1 MASICRCCRNRPAAA
16 QALRSDLSRL
26 FLLGV
31 TLGAPFLPVPWSALV
46 LLGLLLISLARR
58 PPRRE
63 AVIIGVSLSIAVLAL
78 AVRWE
83 AELRRSSSE
92 AEWVESAGRQ
102 YERLWD
108 DLRADAAAGSQALG
122 KPPGDMRTRLD
133 AFGRLNRIESDSASG
148 RGRRSL
154 LLLDPDGAAVAW
166 AGEGL
171 LHEVDPE
178 RVPRSGLSY
187 QASFG
192 AVTLLAVQ
200 PLPSDLQARR
210 PWRVVA
216 GASFPTETLPFPA
229 IPHRLRWSLV
239 DSPAAV
245 LPGSTAVPLAGAPTL
260 VVSHPGQTEPAGRLW
275 ALHVAWAA
283 IAFAFI
289 ALAVMRGVGLVLPQ
303 EASQAR
309 MEREPERHRWVGL
322 LFLSGVFAV
331 GMAAALPPP
340 LLALLGVGIALAAAG
355 LIGTMAARQ
364 DLGSA
369 GGRPTP
375 WGWTALC
382 GGLAAVLLCGGAWL
396 FQGQGAP
403 LDLSAGILADPEPFS
418 VRFAFAAA
426 AFGLLC
432 LAGLRRGAE
441 TPPGDRWAWGAVMA
455 LLAAA
460 ALADYPAAAVA
471 LLAAGA
477 GAGAVY
483 ADRRRLGHIMSLAA
497 LALMAVLLASSGS
510 EVAYRLRLRSWSA
523 RDLLSQLVPPSEQQ
537 NAAVKEDLRAYLEK
551 SDLWQ
556 IAPRSPTGLNRQD
569 LAFTLWRGSPLSRPH
584 ALSALVV
591 LPREGTSSSFS
602 FGLPTVRSG
611 RLDWSPDRW
620 EDLTLPM
627 WGNTLITGETE
638 ILFAGQPWGTVR
650 YWLMPRPG
658 FQLGDRRRLE
668 DVEIGLLRGGPD
680 SGPFEEEQGPL
691 LYALYAPDGRAA
703 ISPWEEAPP
712 LPRALRLPAGRRQA
726 AGRMDT
732 PSGRAYTYVHA
743 MAEGWEVVYV
753 PVEKPLDALERV
765 ANASLGVLLLLA
777 LCAPPVLLLAL
788 PRAAFRDVLWRAVRS
803 YSKRLIIVYTVLLL
817 VPLLLLNAVLIRSME
832 DRLRRQQRNAGEA
845 ALTAAQKILGERL
858 LNLPPGFGVDTGL
871 GDRLLSDL
879 SEIVRHEM
887 NLYYG
892 SGIYASSK
900 HELFAAGLLPNR
912 IPGEVYSRLSLLGYG
927 LSSRTNR
934 VGDAAYLEIYAPLR
948 LPGVSGGE
956 DRLFLSMPLLAQQ
969 EEASRELAHLRRH
982 GLLITLS
989 LFVLL
994 VAVGT
999 RLARNFTRPITEL
1012 VAGTRR
1018 IAAGATSLEMSPTEL
1033 ELAALVEA
1041 VDDMAR
1047 RIARGREQLL
1057 REKQVV
1063 ERMVDNITSG
1073 VVSLDRDGRVL
1084 MHNRVAAELLGARVG
1099 ESLEHAVTEQDHLA
1113 PVSAFLKAIEPRQ
1126 EMERGE
1132 MARTTVR
1139 LADPGGAERE
1149 WSLIW
1154 VPLPGAGEPAAL
1166 LVVEDATEVLR
1177 NQRLLAWAEMAR
1189 IIAHEI
1195 KNPLTPIRLSAEH
1208 MREVWRR
1215 DPEHFDRVFERCTV
1229 NILTQVEE
1237 LRSIASEFSTYS
1249 AILQIDPKPGDLT
1262 AAIADLAEGYRA
1274 APPPGVRVGLE
1285 TDGPIPARFDAKL
1298 LGRAV
1303 RNLLEN
1309 ALRAAAASST
1319 GNGEVN
1325 VRIAKDNGHARIAV
1339 TDNGPGVR
1347 PENLPRIFDPY
1358 FSTHDTGTGLGLPI
1372 ARRVV
1377 EEHGGHITA
1386 RNRAEGGLEVVI
1398 TLPVSAV
1405 PTDA

>member
-1 MASICRCCRNRPAAA
+1 M
-16 QALRSDLSRL
+16 RSDLSRL
-26 FLLGV
+26 LLLGA
-31 TLGAPFLPVPWSALV
+31 TLGAPFLPVPWSALALLA
-46 LLGLLLISLARR
+46 LLGIAVIRR

-63 AVIIGVSLSIAVLAL
+63 AVIVVVSLSVSIVAL
-78 AVRWE
+78 VVRWE

-92 AEWVESAGRQ
+92 GEWVETAGRQ
-102 YERLWD
+102 YARFWD
-108 DLRADAAAGSQALG
+108 DLREDAAAGAKALG
-122 KPPGDMRTRLD
+122 SAPGDMRTRLE
-133 AFGRLNRIESDSASG
+133 AFRRLNRIESQSARG

-171 LHEVDPE
+171 LHEVEPE

-192 AVTLLAVQ
+192 AVTLFAVQ
-200 PLPSDLQARR
+200 PLPSDQQARR

-216 GASFPTETLPFPA
+216 GASFPTDVLPFPA
-229 IPHRLRWSLV
+229 IPRHLRWSLV
-239 DSPAAV
+239 DGADEVLPAA
-245 LPGSTAVPLAGAPTL
+245 TAVPLAGAPTL
-260 VVSHPGQTEPAGRLW
+260 VVDHPGRSEPLGRLW
-275 ALHVAWAA
+275 ALRLAWAG

-289 ALAVMRGVGLVLPQ
+289 ALAVMRGVGLVLPREVSVSGDQ
-303 EASQAR
+303 REA
-309 MEREPERHRWVGL
+309 ERSPERRRWVAL
-322 LFLSGVFAV
+322 FFLSGAFAV
-331 GMAAALPPP
+331 GMAASLPP
-340 LLALLGVGIALAAAG
+340 ALLVLLGAGVGLAAAG
-355 LIGTMAARQ
+355 LAGQHPARAAQLARERRERRS
-364 DLGSA
+364 GEP
-369 GGRPTP
+369 PTP
-375 WGWTALC
+375 WWWTALR
-382 GGLAAVLLCGGAWL
+382 GGLAAALLCAAAWWL
-396 FQGQGAP
+396 QRQGPP

-418 VRFAFAAA
+418 VRFAFGAA

-441 TPPGDRWAWGAVMA
+441 TPPGDRWAWSAVLA
-455 LLAAA
+455 LLAGA
-460 ALADYPAAAVA
+460 ALADYPGAAIA
-471 LLAAGA
+471 LLVAGA
-477 GAGAVY
+477 GAAAVY
-483 ADRRRLGHIMSLAA
+483 ADRRRLGHSMSLAA
-497 LALMAVLLASSGS
+497 LALLAILLASGAL
-510 EVAYRLRLRSWSA
+510 EVTYRLRLRSWAA
-523 RDLLSQLVPPSEQQ
+523 RDLLTQLVPPSEAQK
-537 NAAVKEDLRAYLEK
+537 AAVREELRVYLEK
-551 SDLWQ
+551 SNLWEL
-556 IAPRSPTGLNRQD
+556 APRSPVGLNRQD

-584 ALSALVV
+584 ALSALAV
-591 LPREGTSSSFS
+591 LPREGIASSFS

-611 RLDWSPDRW
+611 RLDWSPERW
-620 EDLTLPM
+620 DDLALPM

-638 ILFAGQPWGTVR
+638 IRFGGKPWGTAR

-691 LYALYAPDGRAA
+691 LYALYAQDGRAA

-712 LPRALRLPAGRRQA
+712 LPRPLRLRAGQRKA
-726 AGRMDT
+726 AGTMDT
-732 PSGRAYTYVHA
+732 PSGRAHTYVHA

-832 DRLRRQQRNAGEA
+832 DRLRRQQRNAGEG
-845 ALTAAQKILGERL
+845 ALIAAQKILGERL

-892 SGIYASSK
+892 SSIYASSK

-912 IPGEVYSRLSLLGYG
+912 IPGEIYSRLSLLGYG

-1041 VDDMAR
+1041 VDDMAG

-1063 ERMVDNITSG
+1063 ERMVENITSG

-1099 ESLEHAVTEQDHLA
+1099 ESLERAVAEQDQLA
-1113 PVSAFLKAIEPRQ
+1113 PVSAFLKTLET
-1126 EMERGE
+1126 ERGE
-1132 MARTTVR
+1132 MERTTVR
-1139 LADPGGAERE
+1139 LAGPDGAERE
-1149 WSLIW
+1149 WSIIW

-1177 NQRLLAWAEMAR
+1177 SQRLLAWAEMAR

-1319 GNGEVN
+1319 GNGEVL
-1325 VRIAKDNGHARIAV
+1325 VRVVKENGHARISV

-1377 EEHGGHITA
+1377 EEHGGHIAA
-1386 RNRAEGGLEVVI
+1386 RNRQEGGLEVVI
-1398 TLPVSAV
+1398 TMPVGV
-1405 PTDA
+1405 PTAA

>member
-1 MASICRCCRNRPAAA
+1 
-16 QALRSDLSRL
+16 LRSDLSRL

-46 LLGLLLISLARR
+46 LLALLLISLARR

-63 AVIIGVSLSIAVLAL
+63 AVIIGVSLSVAILAL

-92 AEWVESAGRQ
+92 AEWVETAGRQ
-102 YERLWD
+102 YARLWD
-108 DLRADAAAGSQALG
+108 DLRTDAAAGAQALG

-133 AFGRLNRIESDSASG
+133 AFGRLSRIESDSA

-154 LLLDPDGAAVAW
+154 LLLDADGAAVAW

-192 AVTLLAVQ
+192 AVTLFAVQ
-200 PLPSDLQARR
+200 PLPSDRQARR

-216 GASFPTETLPFPA
+216 GASFSTDTLPFPA
-229 IPHRLRWSLV
+229 IPRRLRWSLV

-245 LPGSTAVPLAGAPTL
+245 LSGSTAVLLTGAPTL
-260 VVSHPGQTEPAGRLW
+260 VVSHPGQEAEPAGRPW
-275 ALHVAWAA
+275 TLHLAWAG

-303 EASQAR
+303 EREAGR
-309 MEREPERHRWVGL
+309 EPEREPERGPERHGWVAL

-331 GMAAALPPP
+331 GMAAALPPA
-340 LLALLGVGIALAAAG
+340 LLALLGAGVGLAAAG
-355 LIGTMAARQ
+355 LAGTMGEQKAPQ
-364 DLGSA
+364 DGPSPLTLW
-369 GGRPTP
+369 R
-375 WGWTALC
+375 WTALR
-382 GGLAAVLLCGGAWL
+382 GGLAAVLLCAAAWL
-396 FQGQGAP
+396 FQGQGPP

-441 TPPGDRWAWGAVMA
+441 TPPGDRWAWGAVLA
-455 LLAAA
+455 LLAGA

-471 LLAAGA
+471 LLAAGT

-497 LALMAVLLASSGS
+497 LALMAVLLASGGS

-523 RDLLSQLVPPSEQQ
+523 GDLLTQLVPPSAQQ
-537 NAAVKEDLRAYLEK
+537 NAAVKEELRVYLEK

-556 IAPRSPTGLNRQD
+556 VAPRSPAGLNRQD

-591 LPREGTSSSFS
+591 LPQEGVPSSFS

-611 RLDWSPDRW
+611 RLDWSPERW
-620 EDLTLPM
+620 EDLALPM

-638 ILFAGQPWGTVR
+638 IRFAGKPWGTAR

-703 ISPWEEAPP
+703 VSPWEEAPP

-743 MAEGWEVVYV
+743 MPEGWEVVYV

-832 DRLRRQQRNAGEA
+832 DRLRRQQRNAGES

-1041 VDDMAR
+1041 VDDMAG

-1063 ERMVDNITSG
+1063 ERMVENITSG
-1073 VVSLDRDGRVL
+1073 VISLDRDGRVL

-1099 ESLEHAVTEQDHLA
+1099 ESLEGAVTEQEHLA
-1113 PVSAFLKAIEPRQ
+1113 PVSAFLKTIEPRQ
-1126 EMERGE
+1126 EGERSEMERGE
-1132 MARTTVR
+1132 MERTTVR
-1139 LADPGGAERE
+1139 LADPDGAERE

-1215 DPEHFDRVFERCTV
+1215 DPEHFDKVFERCTV

-1309 ALRAAAASST
+1309 ALRAAAAHAA
-1319 GNGEVN
+1319 GHGEVL
-1325 VRIAKDNGHARIAV
+1325 VRVVKENSHARISV

-1398 TLPVSAV
+1398 TLPV
-1405 PTDA
+1405 